1 MINEKTWDTIVE
13 AFPKL
18 LDYGVRITVPLTAAS
33 FAFAMVIAIA
43 VAMIRYANV
52 RGLKQACRV
61 YVWIIRGT
69 PLLVQLYLVFYGLGH
84 YFHVNEYVVAIAVF
98 AINEGAYMSESLRGA
113 LESVPKGQVE
123 AGYCVGMR
131 YFGIMRHIVL
141 PQALRTAFPSLWN
154 SLISLLKGT
163 SLAAN
168 ITIIEMFREAQII
181 NGVKFEPLA
190 LYAEV
195 ALIYLAFCSILT
207 LVQRVIEK
215 RLNRFGGVK

>member
-195 ALIYLAFCSILT
+195 AVIYLAFCSILT

>member
-168 ITIIEMFREAQII
+168 ITIIEMFHEAQII

-195 ALIYLAFCSILT
+195 AVIYLAFCSILT

>member
-123 AGYCVGMR
+123 AGYCVGMS

-195 ALIYLAFCSILT
+195 AVIYLAFCSILT
-207 LVQRVIEK
+207 LMQRVIEK